1 MSAVRILGIGSPHGD
16 DRVGWAVVEALAASG
31 ALARHAAEALCC
43 DRPGLH
49 LAALL
54 AGAEH
59 AILVD
64 ALRGGGP
71 PGRVRRLAP
80 GELALAPGPL
90 SAHGFGVAEGLALAG
105 ALGTLPRRLSVIGI
119 EIASAEPGADLSAA
133 ARVGVA
139 AAAAE
144 IERELAGGR
153 DAPPA

>member
-43 DRPGLH
+43 DRPGLR

-71 PGRVRRLAP
+71 PGRVRWLAP
-80 GELALAPGPL
+80 GELAVQPDQL
-90 SAHGFGVAEGLALAG
+90 SAHGFGVAEGLALAR

-119 EIASAEPGADLSAA
+119 EIATTRPDAPLSAA
-133 ARVGVA
+133 ARAGVA

-153 DAPPA
+153 AAPPA